1 MKSRSPIGPYTAV
14 STNCPVALD
23 AVGDLLNAWMQ
34 AGLKALV
41 SRGFVQLVGLG
52 TENLALP
59 VGAFAYGIPRKLL
72 TAAVAP

>member
-1 MKSRSPIGPYTAV
+1 
-14 STNCPVALD
+14 
-23 AVGDLLNAWMQ
+23 MQ